1 MHTFRP
7 LLAALALTALA
18 ALTTPAAATDFRLDN
33 AVVVGSGDEIAIT
46 RLPLVT
52 AGGAIV
58 YVDVTLA
65 LTAGSGTT
73 LSLVPG
79 SLKTTRSVTLDA
91 GALTPGRYRV
101 HGASPVLVMRLI
113 GPTLGAGNR
122 PMWSLIG
129 ESVGQQMNFYAGN
142 FAGHPLQA
150 RLQKAGITWAGQAF
164 GSTSRNTSFD
174 GWYFDER
181 QLVAIQP
188 LGRGVALTS
197 WSYKG
202 VDSKAPLRT
211 VTLLPCDAVCK

>member
-1 MHTFRP
+1 MPASRP
-7 LLAALALTALA
+7 FLAALALLALA
-18 ALTTPAAATDFRLDN
+18 GPAAATDFRLDN
-33 AVVVGSGDEIAIT
+33 AVVTGSGRQIAIT

-52 AGGAIV
+52 AAGATV
-58 YVDVTLA
+58 HVDVTLT
-65 LTAGSGTT
+65 LTAGSGTN

-79 SLKTTRSVTLDA
+79 SLKTTPSVPLEA

-113 GPTLGAGNR
+113 GPTLGADNR

-129 ESVGQQMNFYAGN
+129 ESVGQQMNFYAGRI
-142 FAGHPLQA
+142 AGHPLQA

-174 GWYFDER
+174 GWFFDER

-188 LGRGVALTS
+188 LGRGAAVTS

-211 VTLLPCDAVCK
+211 LTLLPCDATCN

>member
-1 MHTFRP
+1 MPTSRP
-7 LLAALALTALA
+7 ILAALALLALA
-18 ALTTPAAATDFRLDN
+18 APAAATDFRLDN
-33 AVVVGSGDEIAIT
+33 AVVTGSGKQIAIT

-52 AGGAIV
+52 AGGATV
-58 YVDVTLA
+58 HVDVTLT
-65 LTAGSGTT
+65 LTAGTGTS
-73 LSLVPG
+73 LSLVPS
-79 SLKTTRSVTLDA
+79 SLKTTPSVELEA

-113 GPTLGAGNR
+113 GPTLGAENR

-129 ESVGQQMNFYAGN
+129 ESVGQQMNFYAGRI
-142 FAGHPLQA
+142 AGHPLQA

-202 VDSKAPLRT
+202 VDSSAPLRT
-211 VTLLPCDAVCK
+211 VTLLPCDATCN